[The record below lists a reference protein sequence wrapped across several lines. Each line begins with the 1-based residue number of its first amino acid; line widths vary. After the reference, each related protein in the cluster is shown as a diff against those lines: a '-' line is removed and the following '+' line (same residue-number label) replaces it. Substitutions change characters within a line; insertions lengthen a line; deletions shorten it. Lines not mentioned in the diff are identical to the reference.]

1 MCAQSLHRELDTWKA
16 RNLHNINP
24 EYWTDFLLPL
34 VLCTV
39 ACFFFTPFVFI
50 QTAGCK
56 SVWFASGEMESPT
69 IPSWSSPSMFVLC
82 VILEHASH
90 SLNMFAKSLHKYGC

>member
-1 MCAQSLHRELDTWKA
+1 MCAQSLYRELDTWKA

-39 ACFFFTPFVFI
+39 TCFFFTTFVFFI

-69 IPSWSSPSMFVLC
+69 IQAGAFQVSLSYALYSSMLH
-82 VILEHASH
+82 IL
-90 SLNMFAKSLHKYGC
+90 